1 MGNEVIDE
9 DIILENDDEL
19 EDLGYSGES
28 PLFETVHVT
37 KKDFSIYELYR
48 KFNKGQLI
56 LEVDFQRSS
65 VWKEKQKCEL
75 IESILM
81 GLPLPIFY
89 LKQMDNATY
98 VIVDGKQRLSTLFD
112 FIDNKFVLKS
122 LKILN
127 VLKLEKNLKI

>member
-1 MGNEVIDE
+1 MVQKEYNKDID
-9 DIILENDDEL
+9 IFRK
-19 EDLGYSGES
+19 GGC
-28 PLFETVHVT
+28 HGKH
-37 KKDFSIYELYR
+37 KKSKNWFKLYR

-122 LKILN
+122 LKILKFL
-127 VLKLEKNLKI
+127 VYKITDIYF